1 MSERSASRPGK
12 AANEPDPPLIP
23 EQRHQKLLELLRRE
37 GVVSTR
43 NLTAY
48 LGVSHMTVR
57 RDIAALEAAGQV
69 ASVQGGVRLAGAQAQ
84 QPPSQRTRREEL
96 ERPRKQAI
104 AQRAAELVKDGMV
117 VYLDAGT
124 TCQSMVAF
132 LAERA
137 GLTVVT
143 NDFYVVTSLF
153 EHPAVQVIH
162 TGGVVDPDSGSSSG
176 ALAAATLA
184 SINVDIQFMSTGAW
198 SIARGV
204 SSPSLDK
211 VELKRAVM
219 RASSTTVLL
228 ADSTKYGTF
237 STFQVAELEQLD
249 LVVSDVQLSEDTRGR
264 IEELGVETVLVAL
277 PAG

>member
-1 MSERSASRPGK
+1 MAAERGTGPPITPPSA
-12 AANEPDPPLIP
+12 PLIP

-48 LGVSHMTVR
+48 LGVSHMTAR
-57 RDIAALEAAGQV
+57 RDIAALEADGQV
-69 ASVQGGVRLAGAQAQ
+69 VSVQGGVRLAESRAQ
-84 QPPSQRTRREEL
+84 QPPSQRPRREFL
-96 ERPRKQAI
+96 ERPRKRAI

-124 TCQSMVAF
+124 TCQSMVPF
-132 LAERA
+132 VVDRA
-137 GLTVVT
+137 DLTVVT
-143 NDFYVVTSLF
+143 NDFFVVTSLF
-153 EHPAVQVIH
+153 EHPGVEVIH

-176 ALAAATLA
+176 VLAAAALA

-204 SSPSLDK
+204 SAPSLDK

-219 RASSTTVLL
+219 RASSTSALL
-228 ADSTKYGTF
+228 ADSTKYGAF
-237 STFQVAELEQLD
+237 SKFLVAELEALD
-249 LVVSDVQLSEDTRGR
+249 LILSDSELTEDTRAR
-264 IEELGVETVLVAL
+264 IDELGVETILVPV
-277 PAG
+277 PAA

>member
-1 MSERSASRPGK
+1 M
-12 AANEPDPPLIP
+12 
-23 EQRHQKLLELLRRE
+23 LLELLRRE

-69 ASVQGGVRLAGAQAQ
+69 VSVQGGVRLAESRAQL
-84 QPPSQRTRREEL
+84 PPSPRPRREVL
-96 ERPRKQAI
+96 ERPRKRAI
-104 AQRAAELVKDGMV
+104 AERAAALVKDGMV

-124 TCQSMVAF
+124 TCQSMVPY
-132 LAERA
+132 LADRA
-137 GLTVVT
+137 DLTVLT

-153 EHPAVQVIH
+153 EHPALEVIH

-176 ALAAATLA
+176 TLAAATVA
-184 SINVDIQFMSTGAW
+184 AVNVDIQFMSTGAW

-204 SSPSLDK
+204 SAPTLDK

-219 RASSTTVLL
+219 RASSTSVLL
-228 ADSTKYGTF
+228 ADSTKYGAVT
-237 STFQVAELEQLD
+237 TFQVAELEALD
-249 LVVSDVQLSEDTRGR
+249 LIVSDSELTEDTRGR
-264 IEELGVETVLVAL
+264 LEELGVETILVPV